1 MNSLIFPTSKIVF
14 ITLCLTFF
22 CKNVSCQVDKTVQD
36 TIYLYEEEIVYDTM
50 YMINDISFENLS
62 KDEFIDMISRERGV
76 GSIYRSSGRMYLT
89 GQNQVYQLG
98 KTDLQRILTP
108 AEYEQYNKAMRQ
120 QFATIPLYI
129 VGAGGVALFAMGL
142 YQFVGS
148 LSLAVNTF
156 DSPHSEIISSKCMGC
171 AAAGFG
177 FLVAGGLVAT
187 GCIVPALV
195 MNIKSKSSINRLVAN
210 FNNTGNR
217 KIRLSF
223 LPTPCGAGLALQF

>member
-1 MNSLIFPTSKIVF
+1 MDCQIFSIIKIF
-14 ITLCLTFF
+14 FTTLCFILF
-22 CKNVSCQVDKTVQD
+22 CESVRCQVDKTVQD

-50 YMINDISFENLS
+50 YMINDISFESLS

-108 AEYEQYNKAMRQ
+108 AEFEQYNKAMRQ
-120 QFATIPLYI
+120 KFATIPLYI

-156 DSPHSEIISSKCMGC
+156 DSPYSEIIPSKCMGC

-195 MNIKSKSSINRLVAN
+195 MNIRSKSSINRIVDN
-210 FNNTGNR
+210 FNNTKSK

-223 LPTPCGAGLALQF
+223 LPTPCGAGVTLQF